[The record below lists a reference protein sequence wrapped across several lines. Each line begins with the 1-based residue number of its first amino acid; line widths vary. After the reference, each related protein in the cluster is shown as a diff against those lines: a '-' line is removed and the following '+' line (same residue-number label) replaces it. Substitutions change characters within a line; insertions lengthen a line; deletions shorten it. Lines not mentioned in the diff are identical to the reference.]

1 MSNEVDEEQKL
12 RKLIDEV
19 FKERDEAWDEF
30 EKGIDWEQEQ
40 KEVIESS
47 RNYYGSIPM
56 YDWATKQKS
65 NMQDMMDKYGS
76 KIVNEIRDCE
86 RACQRIPSKTISD
99 MHRINEGKA
108 PYKRKNKHRK
118 SKSHIPSK
126 TKVIKYPDKNDKKE
140 SVPKIYNNE
149 KRYANIKSGIFN
161 AARNKASLKGPATLL
176 IYLIQEKAWDGKK
189 DKHKTWDHWYLEKNL
204 IVSTRSVDQMAAD
217 LGVHSGTIIRWSAAL
232 EKDGLIV
239 KKKEGLETI
248 YILGKV
254 INGNEQYFYCGDIEP
269 DKSESK

>member
-1 MSNEVDEEQKL
+1 MNIEVDEERKL

-40 KEVIESS
+40 KLAIESS
-47 RNYYGSIPM
+47 REYYRSIPM
-56 YDWATKQKS
+56 YDWATKRKS

-86 RACQRIPSKTISD
+86 RDCQRIPSKTISD

-118 SKSHIPSK
+118 SKPYIPSK
-126 TKVIKYPDKNDKKE
+126 PKVIDYPSKDDKKE
-140 SVPKIYNNE
+140 SVPKSYNSE

-269 DKSESK
+269 DKS